1 MGGKLCWVLRH
12 VFGSLGKKEL
22 ERRELEVGDVDGVS
36 ERAGEGLVNGR
47 DTPGTTPVGAKAT
60 LGIHEP
66 REGRPSPF
74 ILTRDSAVLV
84 SVLASKGI

>member
-1 MGGKLCWVLRH
+1 MCWCPW
-12 VFGSLGKKEL
+12 GEKEL
-22 ERRELEVGDVDGVS
+22 ERRKLEVRDVDGVS
-36 ERAGEGLVNGR
+36 ERAGEGLVIGR
-47 DTPGTTPVGAKAT
+47 DMPGTAPVGVKAT

-66 REGRPSPF
+66 HESRPSPF